1 MGVIMM
7 IIIELIVCFLATV
20 SFGIIFSV
28 PRNTLFLGG
37 LIGML
42 AWAIYRTL
50 PDLGVTAIFATSI
63 ASITAAMLAHFLAK
77 RFRVPATTFT
87 IPGIIPLVPGSKAYY
102 TMLAFVE
109 SDYIGGLELGIETML
124 QAGAIAAGVVFAL
137 AVFSFGKGIG
147 HRYEANR

>member
-1 MGVIMM
+1 M
-7 IIIELIVCFLATV
+7 IIELIVCFLATV

-37 LIGML
+37 LIGMV
-42 AWAIYRTL
+42 AWGISSTL
-50 PDLGVTAIFATSI
+50 QEYGVTTIFATSM
-63 ASITAAMLAHFLAK
+63 ASITAAMIAHFLAK
-77 RFRVPATTFT
+77 KFRVPATTFT
-87 IPGIIPLVPGSKAYY
+87 IPGIIPLVPGSRAYY

-109 SDYIGGLELGIETML
+109 GDYLGGLELGIETML
-124 QAGAIAAGVVFAL
+124 QAGAIAAGIVFAL